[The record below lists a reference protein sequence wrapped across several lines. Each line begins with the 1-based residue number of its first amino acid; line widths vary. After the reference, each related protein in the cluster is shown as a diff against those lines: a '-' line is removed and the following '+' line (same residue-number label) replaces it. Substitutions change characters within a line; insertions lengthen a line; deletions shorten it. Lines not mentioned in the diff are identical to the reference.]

1 MKKRCCI
8 GLIFIATTALAS
20 PPSQWSSP
28 TNGYTLTISDGWKQ
42 VPPSS
47 FPPLASGIPKTT
59 TEVGFERD
67 TTKPGLV
74 APYLRIILIPKE
86 TAGLT
91 GLPSEK
97 KFNDIMSLMTNG
109 RTYEVDKGIDAM
121 MSKTNMS
128 SNDKAKT
135 AYFTEAATSA
145 SVHVDT
151 PNRRFWYTLD
161 GTGLNDEGLVKSF
174 NADIFLDNGNVVY
187 LAGIIKASDFN
198 KDMPK
203 ILEFYR
209 SVQSAH

>member
-1 MKKRCCI
+1 MKNRFHI
-8 GLIFIATTALAS
+8 GLLFIATTALAS
-20 PPSQWSSP
+20 PLSHWSSP
-28 TNGYTLTISDGWKQ
+28 TNGYTLRIADGWKQ
-42 VPPSS
+42 VLPSS
-47 FPPLASGIPKTT
+47 FPPLPSGMPKTT

-74 APYLRIILIPKE
+74 VPYLRVIVIPKE

-97 KFNDIMSLMTNG
+97 KFNDIMLLMTNG

-121 MSKTNMS
+121 ISKTKLS
-128 SNDKAKT
+128 KNDKAKA

-145 SVHVDT
+145 AVHVDM

-161 GTGLNDEGLVKSF
+161 GTGLNGEGPVKSF

-187 LAGIIKASDFN
+187 LVGFIKASDFN